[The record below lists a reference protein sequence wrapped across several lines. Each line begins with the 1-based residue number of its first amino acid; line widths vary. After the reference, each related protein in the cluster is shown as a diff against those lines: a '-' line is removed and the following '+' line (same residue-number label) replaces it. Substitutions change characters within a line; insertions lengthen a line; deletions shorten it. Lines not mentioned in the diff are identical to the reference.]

1 MKMGLTG
8 SSTGKSLTNKTEFC
22 GRRVAL
28 AGNPNVGKSTI
39 FNHLTGLKQ
48 HTGNWTGKTVGLA
61 AGYCRD
67 AGCTL
72 VDLPGCYSLSANS
85 EEEAAARDFI
95 CFGDAEAVI
104 VVCDASRLQRNLN
117 LLIQISEITPH
128 ILLCVNLLDEA
139 KANGITPDITAL
151 ERLLGI
157 PAVGTSAGK
166 GTGVAAVASRIHEAA
181 ENPESGIS
189 LRYTDELEKAIA
201 NLLPI
206 IKAPVG
212 KERFFALRLLE
223 CDAGFLL
230 EHDEYSVT
238 DEAALNAEKER
249 LRGIGLDSEA
259 INAEAVHTISEYAA
273 AICRRAIK
281 RTGKESPASSR
292 ADRILCGRLTGFAAM
307 AMLLAVIFW
316 ITIVGA
322 NYPSEALS
330 SLFGKFEGVLH
341 RALTAVGAAEWLIGM
356 LIFGI
361 YRTLA
366 WIVAVMLPP
375 MAIFFPLF
383 TLLED
388 IGYLP
393 RIAYNLDRCFAAC
406 GSCGKQSLTMCMGL
420 GCNAAGVVG
429 ARIIDSEKERL
440 IAILT
445 NAFMPCNGRFPALV
459 TVITVFFSAG
469 TGLPSVVCALI
480 LAAVILLGVIFT
492 LIASRLLSSTILH
505 GKPSSFIL
513 EMPPYRKPNIPRVI
527 VRSMLDRTVFVLGR
541 AVMIAIPAGL
551 LIWLLANIT
560 LGGVTLLSH
569 ICLFLEPLAALC
581 GMDGVILTAFLLG
594 LPANEIVLPIILMAY
609 TSGSELTEAGA
620 ITEVGAILTANGW
633 SIKTALCFLI
643 FSMAHFPCS
652 TTLISVKKET
662 GSTRW
667 MLIAAALPTL
677 FGAFTCMLVNL
688 IFSVF
693 S

>member
-1 MKMGLTG
+1 
-8 SSTGKSLTNKTEFC
+8 
-22 GRRVAL
+22 
-28 AGNPNVGKSTI
+28 
-39 FNHLTGLKQ
+39 
-48 HTGNWTGKTVGLA
+48 
-61 AGYCRD
+61 
-67 AGCTL
+67 
-72 VDLPGCYSLSANS
+72 
-85 EEEAAARDFI
+85 
-95 CFGDAEAVI
+95 
-104 VVCDASRLQRNLN
+104 
-117 LLIQISEITPH
+117 
-128 ILLCVNLLDEA
+128 
-139 KANGITPDITAL
+139 
-151 ERLLGI
+151 
-157 PAVGTSAGK
+157 
-166 GTGVAAVASRIHEAA
+166 
-181 ENPESGIS
+181 
-189 LRYTDELEKAIA
+189 
-201 NLLPI
+201 
-206 IKAPVG
+206 
-212 KERFFALRLLE
+212 
-223 CDAGFLL
+223 
-230 EHDEYSVT
+230 
-238 DEAALNAEKER
+238 
-249 LRGIGLDSEA
+249 
-259 INAEAVHTISEYAA
+259 
-273 AICRRAIK
+273 
-281 RTGKESPASSR
+281 
-292 ADRILCGRLTGFAAM
+292 
-307 AMLLAVIFW
+307 
-316 ITIVGA
+316 
-322 NYPSEALS
+322 
-330 SLFGKFEGVLH
+330 
-341 RALTAVGAAEWLIGM
+341 
-356 LIFGI
+356 
-361 YRTLA
+361 
-366 WIVAVMLPP
+366 
-375 MAIFFPLF
+375 
-383 TLLED
+383 
-388 IGYLP
+388 
-393 RIAYNLDRCFAAC
+393 
-406 GSCGKQSLTMCMGL
+406 MGL

-581 GMDGVILTAFLLG
+581 GMDGVILAAFLLG

>member
-212 KERFFALRLLE
+212 KERFFAMRLLE
-223 CDAGFLL
+223 GDAGFLL

-341 RALTAVGAAEWLIGM
+341 RALAAVGAAEWLIGM

-677 FGAFTCMLVNL
+677 FGAFACMLVNL

>member
-8 SSTGKSLTNKTEFC
+8 SSTGKSLTNKAEFC

-151 ERLLGI
+151 EHLLGI
-157 PAVGTSAGK
+157 PTVGTSAGK

-212 KERFFALRLLE
+212 KERFFAMRLLE
-223 CDAGFLL
+223 GDAGFLL

-341 RALTAVGAAEWLIGM
+341 RALAAVGAAEWLIGM

-581 GMDGVILTAFLLG
+581 GMDGVILAAFLLG

-677 FGAFTCMLVNL
+677 FGAFACMLVNL

>member
-139 KANGITPDITAL
+139 KANGITPDITSL
-151 ERLLGI
+151 EHLLGI
-157 PAVGTSAGK
+157 PTVGTSAGK

-223 CDAGFLL
+223 GDAGFLL

-581 GMDGVILTAFLLG
+581 GMDGVILAAFLLG

>member
-61 AGYCRD
+61 SGYCRD

-85 EEEAAARDFI
+85 EEEATARDFI

-223 CDAGFLL
+223 GDAGFLL

-341 RALTAVGAAEWLIGM
+341 RALTAVGAVEWLIGM

-581 GMDGVILTAFLLG
+581 GMDGVILAAFLLG

>member
-1 MKMGLTG
+1 M
-8 SSTGKSLTNKTEFC
+8 
-22 GRRVAL
+22 
-28 AGNPNVGKSTI
+28 
-39 FNHLTGLKQ
+39 
-48 HTGNWTGKTVGLA
+48 
-61 AGYCRD
+61 
-67 AGCTL
+67 
-72 VDLPGCYSLSANS
+72 
-85 EEEAAARDFI
+85 
-95 CFGDAEAVI
+95 
-104 VVCDASRLQRNLN
+104 
-117 LLIQISEITPH
+117 
-128 ILLCVNLLDEA
+128 NLLDEA

-212 KERFFALRLLE
+212 KERFFAMRLLE
-223 CDAGFLL
+223 GDAGFLL

-341 RALTAVGAAEWLIGM
+341 RALAAVGAAEWLIGM

-581 GMDGVILTAFLLG
+581 GMDGVILAAFLLG

-620 ITEVGAILTANGW
+620 ITEVAAMRPANGW

>member
-1 MKMGLTG
+1 MGLTG

-85 EEEAAARDFI
+85 EEESAARDFI

-223 CDAGFLL
+223 GDVGFLL

-341 RALTAVGAAEWLIGM
+341 RALAAVGAAEWLIGM

-581 GMDGVILTAFLLG
+581 GMDGVILAAFLLG

-677 FGAFTCMLVNL
+677 FGAFACMLVNL

>member
-151 ERLLGI
+151 EHLLGI
-157 PAVGTSAGK
+157 PTVGTSAGK

-189 LRYTDELEKAIA
+189 LRYTDELEKAMA

-341 RALTAVGAAEWLIGM
+341 RALAAVGAAEWLIGM

-581 GMDGVILTAFLLG
+581 GMDGVILAAFLLG

-677 FGAFTCMLVNL
+677 FGAFACMLVNL

>member
-85 EEEAAARDFI
+85 EEESAARDFI

-223 CDAGFLL
+223 GDVGFLL

-341 RALTAVGAAEWLIGM
+341 RALAAVGAAEWLIGM

-677 FGAFTCMLVNL
+677 FGAFACMLVNL

>member
-85 EEEAAARDFI
+85 EEESAARDFI

-181 ENPESGIS
+181 ENPKSGIS

-223 CDAGFLL
+223 GDAGFLL

-341 RALTAVGAAEWLIGM
+341 RALAAVGAAEWLIGM

>member
-1 MKMGLTG
+1 MGLTG

-677 FGAFTCMLVNL
+677 FGAFACMLVNL

>member
-8 SSTGKSLTNKTEFC
+8 SSTGKSLTNKAEFC

-151 ERLLGI
+151 EHLLGI
-157 PAVGTSAGK
+157 PTVGTSAGK

-181 ENPESGIS
+181 ENPKSGIS

-223 CDAGFLL
+223 GDAGFLL

-341 RALTAVGAAEWLIGM
+341 RALAAVGAAEWLIGM

-581 GMDGVILTAFLLG
+581 GMDGVILAAFLLG

>member
-157 PAVGTSAGK
+157 PTVGTSAGK

-189 LRYTDELEKAIA
+189 LHYTDELEKAIA

-223 CDAGFLL
+223 GDAGFLL

-281 RTGKESPASSR
+281 RTGKENPASSR

-341 RALTAVGAAEWLIGM
+341 RALAAVGAAEWLIGM

-581 GMDGVILTAFLLG
+581 GMDGVILAAFLLG

>member
-181 ENPESGIS
+181 ENPKSGIS
-189 LRYTDELEKAIA
+189 LRYTDELEKAIT

-223 CDAGFLL
+223 GDAGFLL

-341 RALTAVGAAEWLIGM
+341 RALAAVGAAEWLIGM

-581 GMDGVILTAFLLG
+581 GMDGVILAAFLLG

-677 FGAFTCMLVNL
+677 FGAFACMLVNL

>member
-223 CDAGFLL
+223 GDAGFLL

-238 DEAALNAEKER
+238 DEAALSAEKER

-281 RTGKESPASSR
+281 RTGNESPASSR

-341 RALTAVGAAEWLIGM
+341 RALAAVGAAEWLIGM

-581 GMDGVILTAFLLG
+581 GMDGVILAAFLLG

>member
-181 ENPESGIS
+181 ENPKSGIS

-223 CDAGFLL
+223 GDAGFLL

-492 LIASRLLSSTILH
+492 LIASRLLSSTIMH

-581 GMDGVILTAFLLG
+581 GMDGVILAAFLLG

>member
-223 CDAGFLL
+223 GDAGFLL

-341 RALTAVGAAEWLIGM
+341 RALAAVGAAEWLIGM

-581 GMDGVILTAFLLG
+581 GMDGVILAAFLLG

-662 GSTRW
+662 GSMRW

>member
-139 KANGITPDITAL
+139 KANGITPDITSL

-157 PAVGTSAGK
+157 PTVGTSAGK

-181 ENPESGIS
+181 ENPKSGIS

-316 ITIVGA
+316 ITLVGA

-480 LAAVILLGVIFT
+480 LAAEILLGVIFT

-569 ICLFLEPLAALC
+569 ICLFLEPHAALC
-581 GMDGVILTAFLLG
+581 GMDGVILAAFLLG

-643 FSMAHFPCS
+643 FSRAHLPCS

-662 GSTRW
+662 RSTRW

>member
-223 CDAGFLL
+223 GDAGFLL

-459 TVITVFFSAG
+459 TVITVFLSAG

-581 GMDGVILTAFLLG
+581 GMDGVILAAFLLG

>member
-8 SSTGKSLTNKTEFC
+8 SSTGKSLTNKAEFC

-181 ENPESGIS
+181 ENPKSGIS
-189 LRYTDELEKAIA
+189 LRYTDELEKAMA

-223 CDAGFLL
+223 GDAGFLL

-581 GMDGVILTAFLLG
+581 GMDGVILAAFLLG

-662 GSTRW
+662 DSTRW

>member
-223 CDAGFLL
+223 GDAGFLL

-429 ARIIDSEKERL
+429 ARIIDSEKEHL

-581 GMDGVILTAFLLG
+581 GMDGVILAAFLLG

-662 GSTRW
+662 GSMRW

>member
-189 LRYTDELEKAIA
+189 MRYTDELEKAIA

-223 CDAGFLL
+223 GDAGFLL

-429 ARIIDSEKERL
+429 ARIIDSEKEHL

-569 ICLFLEPLAALC
+569 ICLFIEPLAALC
-581 GMDGVILTAFLLG
+581 GMDGVILAAFLLG

-677 FGAFTCMLVNL
+677 FGAFACMLVNL

>member
-189 LRYTDELEKAIA
+189 LRYTDELEKAMA

-223 CDAGFLL
+223 GDVGFLL

-341 RALTAVGAAEWLIGM
+341 RALAAVGAAEWLIGM

-581 GMDGVILTAFLLG
+581 GMDGVILAAFLLG

-677 FGAFTCMLVNL
+677 FGAFACMLVNL

>member
-181 ENPESGIS
+181 ENPKSGIS

-223 CDAGFLL
+223 GDAGFLL

-259 INAEAVHTISEYAA
+259 INAEAVHIISEYAA

-581 GMDGVILTAFLLG
+581 GMDGVILAAFLLG

>member
-151 ERLLGI
+151 EHLLGI
-157 PAVGTSAGK
+157 PTVGTSAGK

-223 CDAGFLL
+223 GDAGFLL

-316 ITIVGA
+316 ITLVGA

-581 GMDGVILTAFLLG
+581 GMDGVILAAFLLG

>member
-181 ENPESGIS
+181 ENPKSGIS

-201 NLLPI
+201 NLLSI

-223 CDAGFLL
+223 GDAGFLL

-581 GMDGVILTAFLLG
+581 GMDGVILAAFLLG

>member
-85 EEEAAARDFI
+85 EEESAARDFI

-223 CDAGFLL
+223 GDAGFLL

-259 INAEAVHTISEYAA
+259 INAEVVHTISEYAA

-393 RIAYNLDRCFAAC
+393 RIAYNIDRCFAAC

-569 ICLFLEPLAALC
+569 ICLFIEPLAALC
-581 GMDGVILTAFLLG
+581 GMDGVILAAFLLG

-677 FGAFTCMLVNL
+677 FGAFACMLVNL

>member
-151 ERLLGI
+151 EHLLGI
-157 PAVGTSAGK
+157 PTVGTSAGK

-189 LRYTDELEKAIA
+189 PRYTDELEKAIA

-223 CDAGFLL
+223 GDAGFLL

-273 AICRRAIK
+273 AICRRAIN

-341 RALTAVGAAEWLIGM
+341 RALAAVGAAEWLIGM

-581 GMDGVILTAFLLG
+581 GMDGVILAAFLLG

-677 FGAFTCMLVNL
+677 FGAFACMLVNL

>member
-1 MKMGLTG
+1 MGLTG
-8 SSTGKSLTNKTEFC
+8 SSTGKSLTNKAEFC

-189 LRYTDELEKAIA
+189 LRYTDELEKAMA

-223 CDAGFLL
+223 GDAGFLL

-341 RALTAVGAAEWLIGM
+341 RTLAAVGAAEWLIGM

-581 GMDGVILTAFLLG
+581 GMDGVILAAFLLG

-677 FGAFTCMLVNL
+677 FGAFACMLVNL

>member
-95 CFGDAEAVI
+95 CFGDVEAVI

-181 ENPESGIS
+181 ENPKSGIS

-223 CDAGFLL
+223 GDAGFLL

-581 GMDGVILTAFLLG
+581 GMDGVILAAFLLG

-609 TSGSELTEAGA
+609 TSGSELTETGA